1 MKYPLPAMTVN
12 KKECKHTMQPIVKFR
27 LAKAGIIST
36 LHTLVRY
43 GPWSLGII
51 IIFDL
56 FVLQGAGIIAFIIE
70 HYCKSSPSIPL
81 PQANIFTLQLEAEI
95 GGRIL

>member
-1 MKYPLPAMTVN
+1 
-12 KKECKHTMQPIVKFR
+12 MQHNVKFG
-27 LAKAGIIST
+27 LTKDIMSST
-36 LHTLVRY
+36 HHTLVSY